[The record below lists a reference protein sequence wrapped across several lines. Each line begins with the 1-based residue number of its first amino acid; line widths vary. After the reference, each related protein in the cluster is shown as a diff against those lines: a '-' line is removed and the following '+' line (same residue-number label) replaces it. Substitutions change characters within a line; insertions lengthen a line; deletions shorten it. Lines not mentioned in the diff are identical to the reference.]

1 MSGCRARGD
10 GPQFGAMGEARA
22 LQHPWSR
29 RRRRGLRAL
38 PLRLLA
44 LGSLGLVA
52 AAAWSLFQQWEYSGA
67 TVTKVAAAAAAL
79 PTEPAPK
86 PAEDRPGV
94 LDRAV
99 DTIAFPDFTR
109 FGWRAIGARTDDVTG
124 RGAVTV
130 YYARGE
136 RQLRYTIVSGA
147 GDVLD
152 AKGTVAESVTYG
164 RRTMRFVTGIG
175 GTTTLV
181 LERGGRTV
189 VLTASGTEPTLRR
202 TMLRLAS
209 YRAGGRLAF

>member
-1 MSGCRARGD
+1 MSNCRAGGD
-10 GPQFGAMGEARA
+10 APQFGAMGEARA
-22 LQHPWSR
+22 LQHPWTR

-44 LGSLGLVA
+44 LGSLGLVGA
-52 AAAWSLFQQWEYSGA
+52 AGWFLFEQWEYSGA

-86 PAEDRPGV
+86 PDEDLPGV

-99 DTIAFPDFTR
+99 DTVAFPDFKR
-109 FGWRAIGARTDDVTG
+109 FGWRAVGARTDDVSG

-130 YYARGE
+130 YYARGG
-136 RQLRYTIVSGA
+136 RQLRYTIVSGT
-147 GDVLD
+147 GDVVA
-152 AKGTVAESVTYG
+152 AKGTTDEPVTYG
-164 RRTMRFVTGIG
+164 RRTMRSVDGIA

-189 VLTASGTEPTLRR
+189 VLTASGSDQTLRR

>member
-1 MSGCRARGD
+1 
-10 GPQFGAMGEARA
+10 MGEARA
-22 LQHPWSR
+22 LPHPGTR

-44 LGSLGLVA
+44 LGSLGVVVA
-52 AAAWSLFQQWEYSGA
+52 AAWALFREWEYSGA

-79 PTEPAPK
+79 PTEPAPQ
-86 PAEDRPGV
+86 PAEDLPGV

-99 DTIAFPDFTR
+99 DTVAFPDFKR
-109 FGWRAIGARTDDVTG
+109 FGWRAVGARTDDVAG
-124 RGAVTV
+124 RRAVTV

-147 GDVLD
+147 GAVVD
-152 AKGTVAESVTYG
+152 AEGTAVEPVTYG
-164 RRTMRFVTGIG
+164 RRTMRLVTGVA
-175 GTTTLV
+175 GTTALV

-189 VLTASGTEPTLRR
+189 VLTASGSDPSLRR
-202 TMLRLAS
+202 TMARLAS

>member
-1 MSGCRARGD
+1 
-10 GPQFGAMGEARA
+10 MGEARA
-22 LQHPWSR
+22 LQHPWTR

-44 LGSLGLVA
+44 LASLGLVGA
-52 AAAWSLFQQWEYSGA
+52 AGWFLFQQWEYSGA

-79 PTEPAPK
+79 PTEHAPK
-86 PAEDRPGV
+86 PAEDLPGV

-99 DTIAFPDFTR
+99 DTVAFPDFKR
-109 FGWRAIGARTDDVTG
+109 FGWRAIGARTDDVAG
-124 RGAVTV
+124 RRAVTV

-147 GDVLD
+147 GDVVA
-152 AKGTVAESVTYG
+152 AKGTTDEPVTHG
-164 RRTMRFVTGIG
+164 RRTMHLVMGIA

-181 LERGGRTV
+181 LERGDRTV
-189 VLTASGTEPTLRR
+189 VLTASGSDPALRR

>member
-1 MSGCRARGD
+1 
-10 GPQFGAMGEARA
+10 MGEARA
-22 LQHPWSR
+22 LQHPWTR

-44 LGSLGLVA
+44 LGSLGLVV
-52 AAAWSLFQQWEYSGA
+52 AAAWLLFQQWEYSGA

-79 PTEPAPK
+79 QTEPAPQ
-86 PAEDRPGV
+86 PAEGQPGV

-99 DTIAFPDFTR
+99 DTVAFPDFKR
-109 FGWRAIGARTDDVTG
+109 FGWRAVGARTDTVAG

-152 AKGTVAESVTYG
+152 PKGTIAEPVTYG
-164 RRTMRFVTGIG
+164 RRTMRFVSGIA
-175 GTTTLV
+175 GTTALV

-189 VLTASGTEPTLRR
+189 VLTASGTEPALRR
-202 TMLRLAS
+202 PMLRLAS